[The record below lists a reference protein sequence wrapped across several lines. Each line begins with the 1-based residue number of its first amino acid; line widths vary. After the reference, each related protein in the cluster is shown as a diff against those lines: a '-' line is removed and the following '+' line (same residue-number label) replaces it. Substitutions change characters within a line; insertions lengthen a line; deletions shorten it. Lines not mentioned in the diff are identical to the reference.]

1 MTESALRTLAANYPL
16 PTWRRVA
23 YPVMALLAGLVG
35 WAAFAKLDEVSTA
48 PGQVVPAGKV
58 KVIQH
63 LEGGTVLDIFV
74 HEGDM
79 VKEGQKLLDLDLPVS
94 AVNKDELQVRIDG
107 LVLQMA
113 RLKAEA
119 DGTTL
124 VFPDAEAKRHP
135 ELVETERRNH
145 LAALQNLQATL
156 SVFDEQARQFGLEV
170 QELQAKQHAQQAS
183 LALLKKKMEM
193 SDELLKEG
201 LVSKMDNNELE
212 SQVEDLQGQLE
223 ILKSSIPKSQSRL
236 DEVKER
242 AAEEKIKF
250 SHAALNDF
258 GDAQLNLER
267 DRQLMIQA
275 SDQQRRAS
283 LVSPTDGVVK
293 SLHFNTVGGVVRS
306 GEDIMEIVP
315 AHDQLQIEAK
325 LSPLDRGYV
334 TIGQPAEVKITAYD
348 YTRYGGLTGT
358 VVQVAPDTTT
368 SSDGQAFY
376 RVIIET
382 DKSSLG
388 DHDALPI
395 TPGMGAMVDIHTGQR
410 SVLRYLMTPVLK
422 LKAEAF
428 RER

>member
-1 MTESALRTLAANYPL
+1 MTESALKALGDNYPL

-23 YPVMALLAGLVG
+23 YPVMGLLAGLIA

-48 PGQVVPAGKV
+48 PGQVVPEGKV

-74 HEGDM
+74 HEGDT

-107 LVLQMA
+107 LILQMA

-124 VFPDAEAKRHP
+124 VFPDAEAKRRP
-135 ELVETERRNH
+135 ELVEAERRNH

-156 SVFDEQARQFGLEV
+156 SVFDEQARQFALEV
-170 QELQAKQHAQQAS
+170 QELQAKQRAQQAS
-183 LALLKKKMEM
+183 LVLLKKKMDM

-212 SQVEDLQGQLE
+212 SQVEDLAGQLD
-223 ILKSSIPKSQSRL
+223 ILKSTIPKSQSKL
-236 DEVKER
+236 DEIKEK

-250 SHAALNDF
+250 SHAALSDLD
-258 GDAQLNLER
+258 DAQLNLAR
-267 DRQLMIQA
+267 DREMMNQA
-275 SDQQRRAS
+275 TDQQRRAR
-283 LVSPTDGVVK
+283 LISPTDGIVK

-315 AHDQLQIEAK
+315 VHDRLEIEAK

-334 TIGQPAEVKITAYD
+334 TVGQPAEVKITAYD

-368 SSDGQAFY
+368 TSEGQAYY
-376 RVIIET
+376 RVIVET

-395 TPGMGAMVDIHTGQR
+395 EPGMVAMVDNHTGRR
-410 SVLRYLMTPVLK
+410 SVLRYLITPVLK
-422 LKAEAF
+422 LKSEAF